1 MKGELI
7 RFVSGNPPLLIV
19 FGLLMALIGIFIGYY
34 VGNISLRRSVT
45 AKLTALECEGFIQ
58 KSIINN
64 VGLGV
69 IAYDKKGVLYANSTL
84 DTLQGFISEG
94 KFPKTLEVFLNTY
107 DKNNQLKS
115 NYLLGLENGIN
126 TTRAN
131 YIVDKKIYEIKIIRK
146 TFDTGADTP
155 FKGET
160 VEIVIIDDITQIK
173 DDERRQKDLAANV
186 SHELKTPLTVIKATD
201 FLIENIRP
209 ENPPSYEEISKWGK
223 RIKINVERMEDIVK
237 DFLVLS
243 QTSQVNRMGIFDVT
257 ECINKAINSVS
268 EYTGRDNVNIIFEKS
283 SESPLAYGNDSLT
296 MRVVINLL
304 TNAIKYINYEGK
316 TEPNEIRVR
325 VDYVEDRINI
335 SVGDNGMG
343 IPEKDLS
350 HLFERFYRVDNS
362 GSREVGGSGIG
373 LAIAKEI
380 ADMHDGSIAVAS
392 KLRSGSTF
400 TFMLPSASAAL
411 KSAYDDAK
419 AGVISDN
426 KFYRAVSGFLAL
438 QVCEA
443 TRSIGYDDLMELVEE
458 YENIPETNINERDK
472 KLTELLKAFGDERY
486 EDLVEEL
493 LYVDPDMMDDEGF
506 DEEMPEDMS
515 EDLAPAAEA
524 DAEAG
529 ESAAEAPEEE
539 EKAESAPVLTS
550 SGLDKEEAKKMLTRE
565 ILPRSTQYKAGKAQD
580 VVPTVNSQEQIPLIH
595 PTSERKM
602 YNNIA
607 KKQGKK
613 RESLF
618 EHLKAGAGNSENGEN
633 EKGQVRSR
641 VRQML
646 DDNDN
651 LNGNK

>member
-7 RFVSGNPPLLIV
+7 RFVSGNLPLLIV
-19 FGLLMALIGIFIGYY
+19 FGLLMILIGIFVGYY

-146 TFDTGADTP
+146 TFDTGAETP

-201 FLIENIRP
+201 FLIEHIKP
-209 ENPPSYEEISKWGK
+209 EDPPSYEEIRKWGK

-268 EYTGRDNVNIIFEKS
+268 EYTGRDKVNIIFEKS
-283 SESPLAYGNDSLT
+283 DEYPLAYGNDSLT

-304 TNAIKYINYEGK
+304 TNAIKYINYDGK

-362 GSREVGGSGIG
+362 GSRDVGGSGIG

-392 KLRSGSTF
+392 KVRSGSTF

-411 KSAYDDAK
+411 QSAYDDAK

-443 TRSIGYDDLMELVEE
+443 TRSIGYDDLMELVNE
-458 YENIPETNINERDK
+458 YESIPETQINERDK

-486 EDLVEEL
+486 ADLVEEL

-506 DEEMPEDMS
+506 EENIDAMAEMPEES
-515 EDLAPAAEA
+515 GEATVEAEAAAEPEA
-524 DAEAG
+524 VAE
-529 ESAAEAPEEE
+529 E
-539 EKAESAPVLTS
+539 APVLTS

-602 YNNIA
+602 YNSSA

-618 EHLKAGAGNSENGEN
+618 EHLKAPAGKSENGG
-633 EKGQVRSR
+633 KDQGQVRSQ

>member
-1 MKGELI
+1 MI
-7 RFVSGNPPLLIV
+7 RFVSGNLPLLIV

-529 ESAAEAPEEE
+529 ESAAEVPEEE
-539 EKAESAPVLTS
+539 EKAGSAPVLTS

-602 YNNIA
+602 YNNSA